1 MLDEDEK
8 FFKQNGVPLFSSHMI
23 DLVRSPGS
31 TYGNVILH
39 TNLRSPVGLFGAVH
53 IAACKIPMCVLI
65 TPLEEPVDE
74 NISTCVSYL
83 KRMAPMKQW
92 LEMEI
97 GITV

>member
-1 MLDEDEK
+1 
-8 FFKQNGVPLFSSHMI
+8 MI
-23 DLVRSPGS
+23 IS
-31 TYGNVILH
+31 
-39 TNLRSPVGLFGAVH
+39 
-53 IAACKIPMCVLI
+53 
-65 TPLEEPVDE
+65 EEPVDE

>member
-1 MLDEDEK
+1 M
-8 FFKQNGVPLFSSHMI
+8 SSSLPRKAAARLVLLCDTNMI
-23 DLVRSPGS
+23 IS
-31 TYGNVILH
+31 
-39 TNLRSPVGLFGAVH
+39 
-53 IAACKIPMCVLI
+53 
-65 TPLEEPVDE
+65 EEPVDE